1 MKSLGKIT
9 KGKGKAQQQQDQNM
23 FHAQTSIPKG
33 NGKSILWW
41 LVLRTLCLVLSAE
54 RALKVQRTKYQE
66 QSWAWAVVVL
76 SYLPSLLKHPPVK

>member
-33 NGKSILWW
+33 EAKSIL
-41 LVLRTLCLVLSAE
+41 
-54 RALKVQRTKYQE
+54 
-66 QSWAWAVVVL
+66 VL
-76 SYLPSLLKHPPVK
+76 SYLPSLLKHPLIITRVSAYSAEMPI